1 MRARV
6 FSVAA
11 VMAVLAAAAMVVAED
26 AGKQGGGAD
35 ADKKALAGVW
45 QTVSSEMD
53 GEKQAEDETR
63 LYKVLIDGD
72 KLSILK
78 DGEVFMAGKFT
89 VDTGPKPRHIDLK
102 LEKNEPNPDDVG
114 KTLPGIYEV
123 DGQSLKWCFA
133 LSDQVE
139 RPKSFGTT
147 SGSQLVNATLKKD
160 QQKKE

>member
-1 MRARV
+1 MRVRA
-6 FSVAA
+6 FSAA
-11 VMAVLAAAAMVVAED
+11 VVVAVLMAASLVVAED
-26 AGKQGGGAD
+26 AGKQGGDAD
-35 ADKKALAGVW
+35 KDKKALAGIW
-45 QTVSSEMD
+45 QTVTSEMD

-78 DGEVFMAGKFT
+78 DGEIFMAGKIT

-133 LSDQVE
+133 LSDQIE
-139 RPKSFGTT
+139 RPKSFATS
-147 SGSQLVNATLKKD
+147 SGSQLVNATLKKEE
-160 QQKKE
+160 QKK